1 MKTYYI
7 FFLFFLSV
15 SLFAQKVEVSLPMIL
30 QQADS
35 LQITS
40 HSSLSV
46 INIDGTPSPTIFVD
60 GVPNYKIIKEVIT
73 LSKTSGKQLGN
84 LFLFHKNLKVAKD
97 TKCFE
102 PHHSILIFKNGNCS
116 YIDICFH
123 CRNYEIST
131 NLSITTNFLN
141 KDDDWKKLEDFYR
154 SKNIHYKMP

>member
-7 FFLFFLSV
+7 FFSFFLSV
-15 SLFAQKVEVSLPMIL
+15 SLFAQKAQVSLPMIL

-35 LQITS
+35 LQIIS

-46 INIDGTPSPTIFVD
+46 INLDGTPSPTILVD

-73 LSKTSGKQLGN
+73 LSKTSGKQLVN
-84 LFLFHKNLKVAKD
+84 LFLFHKNLKVTKD

-102 PHHSILIFKNGNCS
+102 PHHSILIFKNGYCS

-123 CRNYEIST
+123 CRNYEISK
-131 NLSITTNFLN
+131 NLNITTNFLN
-141 KDDDWKKLEDFYR
+141 TDEDWKKLEDFFR
-154 SKNIHYKMP
+154 NKNIHYKMP